1 MKVHV
6 VGRELF
12 VLIYTVGCL
21 AVPQNKVSYEWFRLF
36 YIHIHIVMIHIG
48 RLIEEELR
56 RQGRSVS
63 WFAERLYCDRTNV
76 YSIFKRK
83 SLDTDLLLRIS
94 QILNYNFFNFFLSE
108 FNEYSSVSENDNQ
121 GKCRI

>member
-1 MKVHV
+1 
-6 VGRELF
+6 
-12 VLIYTVGCL
+12 
-21 AVPQNKVSYEWFRLF
+21 
-36 YIHIHIVMIHIG
+36 MIHIG